1 MSEPAPDTP
10 WPERRFSQ
18 AVAEGDGISI
28 IPIVRGEMEALVAA
42 AEAAGAEAI
51 VVESIADLRIAR
63 GVTDIPVVLRPED
76 VTHAVL
82 DEARAVGADG
92 VALRVAGL
100 VNGNETAY
108 AHAIKIGLDCA
119 LCVSDEEEL
128 QDALERLEPEILVA
142 IPRARGDGDP
152 LTRTLAL
159 LPDIPVGKLVIV
171 EVQPN
176 GRDDVASLERAGVDA
191 LVIEAP
197 ADADALSRVVHQL
210 IDAEHPLD

>member
-10 WPERRFSQ
+10 WPARRFSQ

-28 IPIVRGEMEALVAA
+28 IPIVRGETEALVAA

-51 VVESIADLRIAR
+51 VVESIADLRVAR

-100 VNGNETAY
+100 VDGNETAHW
-108 AHAIKIGLDCA
+108 HAIKIGLDCA

-142 IPRARGDGDP
+142 IPRARGVGNP
-152 LTRTLAL
+152 FTRTLAL

-171 EVQPN
+171 EVEPN

-197 ADADALSRVVHQL
+197 SDADALSRVVHEL
-210 IDAEHPLD
+210 IDAEHSLD